1 MGARPEPFREGE
13 VAAWWEPDRALVRLL
28 AVNMAD
34 GLFEGEFV
42 DRPGEI
48 FTQDL
53 NNICHRTTAYERW
66 STALQERF
74 AAHGVSEST
83 ETAEAR
89 QPAWAG
95 DDQRGTGPLA
105 SGERRA
111 PDSRDRVTFTD
122 AERSLRLDTP
132 CQGWPDEYVRCGTL
146 RRRYRSGC
154 SFDLP

>member
-1 MGARPEPFREGE
+1 VGARPEPFREGE
-13 VAAWWEPDRALVRLL
+13 VAAWWDPDRALVRLL

-53 NNICHRTTAYERW
+53 DNICHRTPAYERW

-89 QPAWAG
+89 QRAWQETINEER
-95 DDQRGTGPLA
+95 DLWLA
-105 SGERRA
+105 VKGEH
-111 PDSRDRVTFTD
+111 PILGI
-122 AERSLRLDTP
+122 E
-132 CQGWPDEYVRCGTL
+132 
-146 RRRYRSGC
+146 
-154 SFDLP
+154 